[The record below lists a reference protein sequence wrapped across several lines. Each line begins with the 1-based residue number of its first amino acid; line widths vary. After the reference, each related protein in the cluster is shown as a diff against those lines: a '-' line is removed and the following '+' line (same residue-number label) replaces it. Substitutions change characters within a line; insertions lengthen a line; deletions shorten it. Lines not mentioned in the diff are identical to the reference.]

1 MKLST
6 VKIEFTEEELGLI
19 REAIDNLRE
28 IEDRCDYGSCISDEL
43 YREVRE
49 IAQYLGQQIIRRMRI
64 TPF

>member
-28 IEDRCDYGSCISDEL
+28 IDDRCDYGSCISDEL
-43 YREVRE
+43 YREVQE